1 MGDGGPSWVHETLA
15 ERSLEDK
22 EPVLRVAGDVRH
34 DIDEDA
40 LESSIHK
47 VIVTGALCRVD
58 LSLCAD
64 RILITTF

>member
-1 MGDGGPSWVHETLA
+1 M
-15 ERSLEDK
+15 
-22 EPVLRVAGDVRH
+22 AGAVRH
-34 DIDEDA
+34 DIDEYT
-40 LESSIHK
+40 LENPIHK

>member
-1 MGDGGPSWVHETLA
+1 MPNWVHRTLA

-22 EPVLRVAGDVRH
+22 EPAFRAAGAVRH
-34 DIDEDA
+34 GIDEEA
-40 LESSIHK
+40 LESPIHK
-47 VIVTGALCRVD
+47 VIVTGASCRVD

>member
-1 MGDGGPSWVHETLA
+1 MSNWVHRTLT

-22 EPVLRVAGDVRH
+22 EPVFRVAGAVRH
-34 DIDEDA
+34 DIDEETP
-40 LESSIHK
+40 ESPIHK
-47 VIVTGALCRVD
+47 VIVTGASCRVD